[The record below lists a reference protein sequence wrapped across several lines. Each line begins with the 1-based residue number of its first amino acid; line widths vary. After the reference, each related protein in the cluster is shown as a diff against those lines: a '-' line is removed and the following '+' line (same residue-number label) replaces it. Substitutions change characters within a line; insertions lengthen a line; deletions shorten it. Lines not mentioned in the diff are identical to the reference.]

1 MTEPTPT
8 SSRSRADRWRTAA
21 RLVRD
26 LVRVRPKPFL
36 IAVSGASVFALC
48 TVASSVVL
56 RWIIDHV
63 IDPRF
68 RAGHVAASTVMIG
81 LGLVVATGVVRA
93 VGVVV
98 RRTFAG
104 VAHWRVAESLS
115 GDVIDRLIA
124 QPVAWH
130 QQRPSGDLAARAGVD
145 VDATVDVLSPLP
157 YASSVVLLIF
167 VSAVWL
173 LYIDIPLGL
182 FAVAVFPVLIGLN
195 LSYQHRVD
203 RHFTAAQDHLGRLSA
218 AVHESFEGVHVVKAF
233 GAEERETLRLAAI
246 AGDLR
251 GSRTSAVLLR
261 ASFESVLDA
270 VPALANIGLIVLGAL
285 RIRSGDLTIGE
296 LASMIYMF
304 TLLVFPLRLIGF
316 ALSALPH
323 SLAGWGR
330 IRAVL
335 DESVLADPAAALAS
349 AAVRTGV
356 SFHEVSFS
364 FEVDRPV
371 LVNVSL
377 DVERGTTVAI
387 VGTTGSGKTT
397 MLRLAAGLVEAS
409 AGVVAVAGGAG
420 GSRSIVLQEA
430 FLLGDSLRENIAFG
444 STYTDEQIWNAL
456 ACAEGRDFV
465 EELAKGLDTE
475 VGERGV
481 SLSGGQRQR
490 VALARA
496 LVRRPS
502 LLLLDDTTSAL
513 DPSTE
518 ARVVA
523 NLRAELR
530 DATVLM
536 VASRP
541 STIALADRVVFLHDG
556 AIAATGAHADL
567 MVENATYRSLM
578 EAFEVD
584 REAMS
589 TAAESVVPVEVSRL
603 APAAG
608 VDS

>member
-1 MTEPTPT
+1 MTAPASP
-8 SSRSRADRWRTAA
+8 SPRSRAERWRTAA

-26 LVRVRPKPFL
+26 LVRIRPKPFL
-36 IAVSGASVFALC
+36 IAVSGAAVFALC

-56 RWIIDHV
+56 RWIVDHV

-68 RAGHVAASTVMIG
+68 RVGHVRATTVLIG
-81 LGLVVATGVVRA
+81 LGLVIITGAVRA

-115 GDVIDRLIA
+115 GDVVDRLIA
-124 QPVAWH
+124 QPVSWH
-130 QQRPSGDLAARAGVD
+130 QSRASGDLAARAGVD
-145 VDATVDVLSPLP
+145 VDASVDVMSPLP
-157 YASSVVLLIF
+157 YASSVVLLIV
-167 VSAVWL
+167 VSAAWL
-173 LYIDIPLGL
+173 IYIDVPLGL
-182 FAVAVFPVLIGLN
+182 FAVGVFPILIALN

-203 RHFTAAQDHLGRLSA
+203 RFFTAAQDHLGELSA

-233 GAEERETLRLAAI
+233 GAEARETSRLASI
-246 AGDLR
+246 ASDLR
-251 GSRTSAVLLR
+251 GARTSAVLLR

-270 VPALANIGLIVLGAL
+270 IPALANVGLVVLGAL
-285 RIRSGDLTIGE
+285 RIRSGNLTIGA

-330 IRAVL
+330 VRSVL
-335 DESVLADPAAALAS
+335 DEQVHADPALTVAVAAPD
-349 AAVRTGV
+349 TGV
-356 SFHEVSFS
+356 AFTDVCYF
-364 FEVDRPV
+364 FEADRPV
-371 LVNVSL
+371 LTDVSL
-377 DVERGTTVAI
+377 RVDKGSTVAI

-397 MLRLAAGLVEAS
+397 MLRLAAGLLPAS
-409 AGVVAVAGGAG
+409 CGSVATCAGARA
-420 GSRSIVLQEA
+420 IVLQEA

-444 STYTDEQIWNAL
+444 SVYDDDQILQAL

-465 EELAKGLDTE
+465 EELPNGLDTE

-496 LVRRPS
+496 LVRKPA

-513 DPSTE
+513 DPATE

-523 NLRAELR
+523 NLRGVLH
-530 DATVLM
+530 DSTVLM

-541 STIALADRVVFLHDG
+541 STIALADRVVFLHEG
-556 AIAATGAHADL
+556 VIAAAGSHAEL
-567 MVENATYRSLM
+567 MESNATYRSLM

-589 TAAESVVPVEVSRL
+589 ALSPI
-603 APAAG
+603 AG
-608 VDS
+608 GGE

>member
-1 MTEPTPT
+1 MTAPNPP
-8 SSRSRADRWRTAA
+8 SSRSRAARWRSAA

-26 LVRVRPKPFL
+26 LVRVRPKPFFV
-36 IAVSGASVFALC
+36 AVSGAAVFAVC

-56 RWIIDHV
+56 RWTIDHV

-68 RAGHVAASTVMIG
+68 RAGHVAASTVMAG
-81 LGLVVATGVVRA
+81 LGFVVAIGVLRA

-104 VAHWRVAESLS
+104 IAHWRVAESLS

-124 QPVAWH
+124 QPVSWH
-130 QQRPSGDLAARAGVD
+130 QQRASGDLAARAGVD
-145 VDATVDVLSPLP
+145 VDASVDVLTPLP
-157 YASSVVLLIF
+157 YASSVVLLIV
-167 VSAVWL
+167 VSAAWL
-173 LYIDIPLGL
+173 IYIDVPLGL
-182 FAVAVFPVLIGLN
+182 FAVAVFPILIMIN

-203 RHFTAAQDHLGRLSA
+203 RYFTAAQDHLGQLSA

-233 GAEERETLRLAAI
+233 GAEARETTRLAAI
-246 AGDLR
+246 AADLR
-251 GSRTSAVLLR
+251 GARTSAVLLR
-261 ASFESVLDA
+261 ATFESILDA
-270 VPALANIGLIVLGAL
+270 VPALANVGLIVFGAF
-285 RIRSGDLTIGE
+285 RIRSGELTIGA

-304 TLLVFPLRLIGF
+304 TLLVFPLRLIGY

-330 IRAVL
+330 VRSVL
-335 DESVLADPAAALAS
+335 DEAVEPDPALTLAVAASHIGISFAH
-349 AAVRTGV
+349 V
-356 SFHEVSFS
+356 SYA
-364 FEVDRPV
+364 FEADRPV
-371 LVNVSL
+371 LTDICL
-377 DVERGTTVAI
+377 DVVRSTTVAI

-397 MLRLAAGLVEAS
+397 MLRLAAGLLGATS
-409 AGVVAVAGGAG
+409 GSVAVSE
-420 GSRSIVLQEA
+420 GSRGIVLQEA
-430 FLLGDSLRENIAFG
+430 FLLGDSLRQNIAFG
-444 STYTDEQIWNAL
+444 ASYDDAQILEAL
-456 ACAEGRDFV
+456 TCAEASDFV
-465 EELAKGLDTE
+465 DELPKGLDTE

-513 DPSTE
+513 DPATE

-523 NLRAELR
+523 NLRAALAE
-530 DATVLM
+530 ATVLM

-541 STIALADRVVFLHDG
+541 STIALADLVVFLHDG
-556 AIAATGAHADL
+556 TVDAVGTHTDL
-567 MVENATYRSLM
+567 METNATYRSLM

-589 TAAESVVPVEVSRL
+589 SVVPVS
-603 APAAG
+603 AKSA
-608 VDS
+608 

>member
-1 MTEPTPT
+1 
-8 SSRSRADRWRTAA
+8 
-21 RLVRD
+21 LVRI
-26 LVRVRPKPFL
+26 RPKPFL
-36 IAVSGASVFALC
+36 VAVSGAAVFALC

-68 RAGHVAASTVMIG
+68 RAGHVRASTVLVG
-81 LGLVVATGVVRA
+81 LGLVIVTGVVRA

-104 VAHWRVAESLS
+104 IAHWRVAESLS

-124 QPVAWH
+124 QPVSWH
-130 QQRPSGDLAARAGVD
+130 QQRASGDLAARAGVD
-145 VDATVDVLSPLP
+145 VDASVDVMSPLP
-157 YASSVVLLIF
+157 YASSVVLLIV
-167 VSAVWL
+167 VSAAWL
-173 LYIDIPLGL
+173 IYIDVPLGL
-182 FAVAVFPVLIGLN
+182 FAVGVFPILIALN

-203 RHFTAAQDHLGRLSA
+203 RYFTAAQDHLGELSA

-233 GAEERETLRLAAI
+233 GAEARETSRLAAI
-246 AGDLR
+246 ASELR
-251 GSRTSAVLLR
+251 GARTSAVLLR

-270 VPALANIGLIVLGAL
+270 IPALANVGLVVLGAL
-285 RIRSGDLTIGE
+285 RIRSGDLTIGA

-330 IRAVL
+330 VRSVL
-335 DESVLADPAAALAS
+335 DEPVHADPALTVVAS
-349 AAVRTGV
+349 APETGV
-356 SFHEVSFS
+356 AFSRVGYS

-371 LVNVSL
+371 LTDVSL
-377 DVERGTTVAI
+377 HVDKGTTVAI

-397 MLRLAAGLVEAS
+397 ILRLAAGLLPAS
-409 AGVVAVAGGAG
+409 SGSVAACAGMRA
-420 GSRSIVLQEA
+420 IVLQEA
-430 FLLGDSLRENIAFG
+430 FLLSDSLRENIAFG
-444 STYTDEQIWNAL
+444 AVYDDEQILRAL

-465 EELAKGLDTE
+465 EDLPNGLDTE

-496 LVRRPS
+496 LVRQPA

-513 DPSTE
+513 DPATE

-523 NLRAELR
+523 NLREVLH
-530 DATVLM
+530 DSTVLM

-541 STIALADRVVFLHDG
+541 STIALADRVVFLHEG
-556 AIAATGAHADL
+556 SIAAAGSHTEL
-567 MVENATYRSLM
+567 MESNATYRSLM

-589 TAAESVVPVEVSRL
+589 LLSPVVGNG
-603 APAAG
+603 A
-608 VDS
+608 